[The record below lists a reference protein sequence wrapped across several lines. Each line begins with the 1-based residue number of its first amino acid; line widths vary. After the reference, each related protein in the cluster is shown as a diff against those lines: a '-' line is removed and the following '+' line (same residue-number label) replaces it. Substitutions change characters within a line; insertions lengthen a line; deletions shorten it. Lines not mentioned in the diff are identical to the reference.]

1 MFNYNGRESNFE
13 TCAGLSAHTSS
24 GTNKGYPLIVKEKL
38 FAALQYVLPHHLISR
53 SVHYF
58 VESRIPWFKNALIRW
73 AIDTYHVD
81 MAEAERE
88 SAEDYVHFN
97 DFFTRSLKDGA
108 RPLPEDPGMI
118 VSPAD
123 GVVSQIGDID
133 NGRIFQAK
141 GHDYSLVELLG
152 GDLQLGQE
160 FMGGKFA
167 TIYLSP
173 RDYHRVHIPAAG
185 TLHKMVHVPGRLF
198 SVNQGTVENIPR
210 LFARNERVVSIFDTQ
225 FGPMAVI
232 MVGAINVASIETV
245 WAGLVTPKR
254 GQVDTTAYGDASNAV
269 ELSRGDELGR
279 FKLGST
285 AIVLFGKDQIDWL
298 ENWQSGKAVKMG
310 EAMAQSK
317 AMSSAASITE

>member
-1 MFNYNGRESNFE
+1 MK
-13 TCAGLSAHTSS
+13 TQATI
-24 GTNKGYPLIVKEKL
+24 IVKEKL
-38 FAALQYVLPHHLISR
+38 FAAIQYMLPHHLISR
-53 SVHYF
+53 AVYYF
-58 VESRIPWFKNALIRW
+58 AECQTPWLKNRLIRW
-73 AIDTYHVD
+73 AIKRYNVNMGEAQRET
-81 MAEAERE
+81 AEEF
-88 SAEDYVHFN
+88 SSFN
-97 DFFTRSLKDGA
+97 DFFTRALKADA
-108 RPLPEDPGMI
+108 RPLPQDPTHI

-123 GVVSQIGDID
+123 GVISQIGDIK

-152 GDLQLGQE
+152 GDLKLGQE

-173 RDYHRVHIPAAG
+173 KDYHRVHIPAAG
-185 TLHKMVHVPGRLF
+185 TLHQMIHVPGRLF
-198 SVNQGTVENIPR
+198 SVNQSTAENIPN

-245 WAGLVTPKR
+245 WAGLVTPRR
-254 GQVDTTAYGDASNAV
+254 GQPCTTTYGEASQSV

-285 AIVLFGKDQIDWL
+285 AIVLFGKKQIQWL
-298 ENWQSGKAVKMG
+298 ENWQAGLTIKMG
-310 EAMAQSK
+310 EALARTNINEQD
-317 AMSSAASITE
+317 ASNQE

>member
-1 MFNYNGRESNFE
+1 VNMGEAKRE
-13 TCAGLSAHTSS
+13 G
-24 GTNKGYPLIVKEKL
+24 
-38 FAALQYVLPHHLISR
+38 
-53 SVHYF
+53 
-58 VESRIPWFKNALIRW
+58 
-73 AIDTYHVD
+73 
-81 MAEAERE
+81 
-88 SAEDYVHFN
+88 AEDYIHFN

-108 RPLPEDPGMI
+108 RPLPEDPELI

-123 GVVSQIGDID
+123 GVISQMGDIK

-152 GDLQLGQE
+152 GDLELGQE

-185 TLHKMVHVPGRLF
+185 TLHRMIHVPGRLF
-198 SVNQGTVENIPR
+198 SVNQGTVENIPN
-210 LFARNERVVSIFDTQ
+210 LFARNERMVSIFDTQ
-225 FGPMAVI
+225 YGPMAVI

-245 WAGLVTPKR
+245 WAGLVTPQR
-254 GQVDTTAYGDASNAV
+254 GQVASVDYGEASQAV
-269 ELSRGDELGR
+269 ELSRGGELGR

-298 ENWQSGKAVKMG
+298 ENWQPGLSIQMG
-310 EAMAQSK
+310 EAMARSQDKNLKK
-317 AMSSAASITE
+317 APSDDAAEEK